1 MNAIDILSKY
11 WGYSTFRSKQE
22 EVIENILV
30 NKDVL
35 AIFPVGEGKSLCYQV
50 PALMKNG
57 VCLVISPLI
66 SLMTDQLRFLS
77 SKGIKS
83 VAINKNINLNEVDD
97 IFNKCK
103 FGGIK
108 FLFLSPERLQNSKIK
123 RKLND
128 ININLIAVDEAHCI
142 SEWGHQFRTSFR
154 KISDLRTILPQTPIL
169 ALTATANK
177 YVINVAEAILK
188 GTPNPIS
195 PDL

>member
-1 MNAIDILSKY
+1 
-11 WGYSTFRSKQE
+11 
-22 EVIENILV
+22 
-30 NKDVL
+30 
-35 AIFPVGEGKSLCYQV
+35 
-50 PALMKNG
+50 
-57 VCLVISPLI
+57 
-66 SLMTDQLRFLS
+66 MTDQLRFLS

-83 VAINKNINLNEVDD
+83 IAINKNINLNEIDD

-142 SEWGHQFRTSFR
+142 SEWGHQFRPSFR

-177 YVINVAEAILK
+177 YVIDDITTNLHFKKIMKLLK
-188 GTPNPIS
+188 PH
-195 PDL
+195 

>member
-35 AIFPVGEGKSLCYQV
+35 AILPVGEGKSLCYQV

-83 VAINKNINLNEVDD
+83 IAINKNINLNEVDD

-103 FGGIK
+103 FGGVK
-108 FLFLSPERLQNSKIK
+108 FLFFRQKDFK
-123 RKLND
+123 TVKLKEN
-128 ININLIAVDEAHCI
+128 
-142 SEWGHQFRTSFR
+142 
-154 KISDLRTILPQTPIL
+154 
-169 ALTATANK
+169 
-177 YVINVAEAILK
+177 
-188 GTPNPIS
+188 
-195 PDL
+195 